1 MTQNRTT
8 FEYLPGTYSKRRPS
22 TAVLADRY
30 IRAWERGHLGKK
42 KKTVATSLPPS
53 VCISRK
59 IGIGAVQIADLAA
72 KKMDCPVFDRQ
83 ILEYIGSSGDLSEK
97 TIRYFDERYPGRFN
111 EFVKLLAG
119 EKSFIMSDYGRHLI
133 SAVYSLAESGPAI
146 FVGRGCHLVLPR
158 DRVLAVRL
166 IGSIAYRAKRLA
178 TLMSIDKGEA
188 ERQLLEFDKEQRVF
202 FRRLHGKSD
211 APADEFDLVINLDHF
226 SKIKWVADV
235 IVEAYRRKF
244 SVDRR
249 ASQRAG

>member
-1 MTQNRTT
+1 MTESRTT

-30 IRAWERGHLGKK
+30 IREWEQRRLGKK
-42 KKTVATSLPPS
+42 KKTGATSMPPS

-72 KKMDCPVFDRQ
+72 QKMDCPVFDRQ
-83 ILEYIGSSGDLSEK
+83 ILEYIGSSGDLNEK
-97 TIRYFDERYPGRFN
+97 TIRYFDERYPGKFN

-146 FVGRGCHLVLPR
+146 FVGRGCHLILPR
-158 DRVLAVRL
+158 DGVLAVRL
-166 IGSIAYRAKRLA
+166 IGSIPYRAKRLA
-178 TLMSIDKGEA
+178 ALMNIDEDDA
-188 ERQLLEFDKEQRVF
+188 ERQLLEFDKDQRVF
-202 FRRLHGKSD
+202 FRKLHGKND
-211 APADEFDLVINLDHF
+211 APAEEFDLVINLNYF
-226 SKIKWVADV
+226 GQPEWAADV

-244 SVDRR
+244 SVDRH
-249 ASQRAG
+249 ASR